1 MLMLEDGTVVT
12 ALISDLHL
20 GTRTK
25 ADLLARPGLRER
37 LLAELESVDQ
47 LVLLGDSIELRDG
60 PLEAALAAAAP
71 FFDALGEV
79 MAGRRVTVVAGNH
92 DHQLAAPWL
101 ARRNAGGGTAPLG
114 LEQLSQPMR
123 GDPLGA
129 LARRM
134 SATEL
139 VLAYPGL
146 WLRPDV
152 YATHGHYLDCHNQV
166 ATFECLA
173 SAISRRLIR
182 IPADGFRVPADY
194 EAVLAPLYRLLFRVA
209 QSRRV
214 ANAGRALVREWERL
228 GGYRGPQGQ
237 ARRALRRIVVP
248 AALRTLD
255 LVGLGAFRD
264 NTSPTDLRRP
274 GLEAMA
280 QVVDCLRIDADHL
293 LFGHLHRPGPLDG
306 DTHGWTAGRGTRL
319 MNTGSWVY
327 EPAYLGATPAD
338 SPYWPGSC
346 AFVRDDGPPEL
357 RHLMRDLGHDELR
370 GGR

>member
-25 ADLLARPGLRER
+25 ADLLARPELRER
-37 LLAELESVDQ
+37 LLAELENVDQ

-60 PLEAALAAAAP
+60 PLEEALAAAAP
-71 FFDALGEV
+71 FFQALGEV
-79 MAGRRVTVVAGNH
+79 MAGRRVTIVAGNH

-101 ARRNAGGGTAPLG
+101 ARRDAGGGTAPLG
-114 LEQLSQPMR
+114 LEQLSRPMP
-123 GDPLGA
+123 GDPLA
-129 LARRM
+129 QLAQRM
-134 SATEL
+134 SGTEL
-139 VLAYPGL
+139 MLAYPGL
-146 WLRPDV
+146 WVRPDV
-152 YATHGHYLDCHNQV
+152 YATHGHYLDCHNRV

-173 SAISRRLIR
+173 GAISRRLIR
-182 IPADGFRVPADY
+182 IPADGFRAPSDY
-194 EAVLAPLYRLLFRVA
+194 EAVLAPLYRLLFRIA
-209 QSRRV
+209 QSRRL
-214 ANAGRALVREWERL
+214 ANAGKALVREWERL

-237 ARRALRRIVVP
+237 ARRALSRVVVP
-248 AALRTLD
+248 AALKALD
-255 LVGLGAFRD
+255 LLGLGTFRD
-264 NTSPTDLRRP
+264 NSPTDLRRP

-280 QVVDCLRIDADHL
+280 QVADCLRIDADHV

-306 DTHGWTAGRGTRL
+306 DAQGWTTRRGTQL
-319 MNTGSWVY
+319 VNTGSWVY

-346 AFVRDDGPPEL
+346 ALVRDEGPPEL
-357 RHLMRDLGHDELR
+357 RQLMGDLGHEDLR